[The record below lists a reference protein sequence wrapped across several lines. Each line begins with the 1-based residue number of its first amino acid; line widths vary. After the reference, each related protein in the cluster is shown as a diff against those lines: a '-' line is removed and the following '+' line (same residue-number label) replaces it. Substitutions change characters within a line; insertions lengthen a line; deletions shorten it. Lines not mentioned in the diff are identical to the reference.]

1 MKITVR
7 EMSVVREKITDKRM
21 SVMIEDKETIRE
33 EREMIMKE
41 TRKGNTDDE
50 LEKEKEN
57 E

>member
-50 LEKEKEN
+50 
-57 E
+57 